1 MECSADVKT
10 QNYPSSAGP
19 GSGDS
24 VKGTIIHV
32 LALLPVKVRALQF
45 TQNPVRKLL
54 HPSVTQTSKDGA
66 WMGEVDS
73 CTRRPR
79 AKETC
84 WSLKRK
90 ELPGS
95 WPKASHGCVDGR
107 LTACLSAE

>member
-1 MECSADVKT
+1 M
-10 QNYPSSAGP
+10 
-19 GSGDS
+19 
-24 VKGTIIHV
+24 

-45 TQNPVRKLL
+45 MQNPVRKLL

-73 CTRRPR
+73 CTRGPR